1 VDTITTDLAQAAGLG
16 RAQGGAL
23 LGILL
28 VVAGCVGVKDSAAPN
43 HLNLVAPFAIF
54 SNNDCFGFL
63 IRN

>member
-1 VDTITTDLAQAAGLG
+1 VDTITSDLAQAAGLG

-28 VVAGCVGVKDSAAPN
+28 VVAGCVGVKDLAAPN